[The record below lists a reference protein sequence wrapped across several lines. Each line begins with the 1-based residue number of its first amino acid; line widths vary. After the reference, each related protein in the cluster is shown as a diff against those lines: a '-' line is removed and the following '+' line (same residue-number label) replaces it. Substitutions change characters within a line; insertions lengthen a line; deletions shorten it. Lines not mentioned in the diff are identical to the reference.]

1 MWYVDDE
8 QNKHEY
14 KEEEA
19 ENNENNENVNEADSE
34 DDNEENGNDNEETEQ
49 DNGSSQR
56 NNNGRKKD
64 RDSGKNKEGDENS
77 SQPQNSQ
84 EGQSATKPEGK
95 NGGNSDGSLDPDKV
109 KNDMNELGNKPSEGG
124 TPGSQSPTGATS
136 GANPS
141 AGATGTETAGTSGTA
156 AGTGAASGTGAT
168 TTGAAG
174 ATGTGVAATGT
185 GAAAATGTGAAA
197 AGTGAAAGTA
207 GTAAAAAGTAATPVG
222 WVLLIIAA
230 IIFAIIL
237 IVGIVCFFIYMPGQV
252 TGKLKDF
259 AAKLLDKVQAMVEGE
274 ENVVHGEE
282 VADVANYLE
291 KMGYDLKGEGFV
303 TDDITNYTVET
314 ENGTMQVV
322 PQPKNS
328 KLDHGL
334 YRDNDTD
341 EVLAIYSNPI
351 KTYLVSDKL
360 CYIVKNA
367 NQNLMSA
374 WGNHPVQTIL
384 AGIAVVA
391 AFIVSPVAGLA
402 VLFTF
407 VAVNGGNPSWG
418 SGLISIYHEGGRLGE
433 RGDFYRD
440 IETGYIELLPETKQL
455 KVKRGWT
462 NNAYSFDVDGWSGRY
477 GMPLEFLLSVHIATQ
492 MPDLAMDIATS
503 FDTDV
508 EVLLHKVDNGTVTA
522 GFQMPSGEKISY
534 QDIMDILATDDSWGA
549 DAWNSIVD
557 WFGSHTSFIDSDEWE
572 THSCTDRNYYT
583 LFAKGMPHSTSCS
596 CCSHIPGAA
605 GSEEEDCDGTGT
617 LEASSSFAIGDHT
630 ICKDCKKYI
639 NRIISALREVQDNNW
654 NAYTPYVARVTDHWF
669 RDVYYVIDDINN
681 TGVVV
686 NDEQYFYETGERWS
700 IYETYKSGDKIPDGF
715 SVGDYK
721 LYEYSYDESTKKE
734 TYTLSTKTKAEVE
747 EINKKIA
754 DGDTSVS
761 RLVKKPV
768 TQKLTDIKDAE
779 GNALIQ
785 GIDGNRWVA
794 YTTETNEDSDWIE
807 LSMDVE
813 GDNIPA
819 VLEGFEHQIF
829 YKETRPDDIK
839 QIEDGQ
845 RLATNPKIKKM
856 FVENKYYQYDGTEKK
871 ADAIAEDRRKNNN
884 TSSDVSKNNTSEDKR
899 DEKLLGKVS
908 ISKDSLT
915 AFSMLENTHTLD
927 ADYVYRDFKELVVE
941 LNYFDKE
948 DLSDKIEEVMTW
960 IIPDCGSAGWPIRK
974 YEKGE
979 TFYGTL
985 INSKVDL
992 DFMKGKDIE
1001 RAEQELEN
1009 TEEEVP
1015 TTNKTPA
1022 TAGKA
1027 ASGSMANFI
1036 EKAYEVH
1043 KAMEGN
1049 DWHYCILSNIS
1060 SNGPHMK
1067 KSCGNDNCNLQHCD
1081 TLKAGASHTCG
1092 LNSTIQEAIAG
1103 HHNTCCATYVSWAL
1117 KEAGFDLSGHPN
1129 MHGAKATYDWA
1140 EASGFTPITD
1150 YADMEAG
1157 DLLFNK
1163 YNYDG
1168 NDVNMI
1174 GHVQILGND
1183 GEWLNAGSV
1192 EAINDPPKA
1201 YEAKFIIGMRPPLSG
1216 AAKPFEGYEPDQA
1229 VVAPITGKVIDYGE
1243 VTRKNIETDEDET
1256 VEYIKIEAIDKYVFD
1271 KQGKGYTACKAADE
1285 NNTFEKKASEDA
1297 KKLEGYDYFYDEYSG
1312 VVEGYILYI
1321 EGFDLTLFDSD
1332 GSKALVDSGD
1342 IDSAEVTRYTEN
1354 LVLNMVDDLEEAR
1367 AWWKED
1373 AKAQALPLVEINGE
1387 LYIKEGT
1394 VIGKTY
1400 EDSKLTDEQKEK
1412 QKGNGNYIRLIL
1424 RNLDDTIVEDVET
1437 YFNIDNAVKNKCDF
1451 EQFAYYLGCLLESFK
1466 KDDDLGDSYGFEVL
1480 EDDAGNTTAFGL
1492 TSAVAET
1499 VQSTYPNFA
1508 AHLAAGRVPKDEAQ
1522 DVFILVLEAAKESI
1536 QKQLNTPLDDD
1547 DSSLFALM
1555 DLHHA
1560 SPTECEEVIKIYNS
1574 KNNNLSKEEMIAVF
1588 TEHWGTNMNYE
1599 VQLKSRGVNRGLLA
1613 SEGRFLLYQEGS
1625 QGDEVIFD
1633 SETPWSEFCDAGG
1646 TYEMTLES
1654 SGLYHVEKGVYKNYP
1669 VSY

>member
-8 QNKHEY
+8 EK
-14 KEEEA
+14 KEEDDGLDLDDLYESA
-19 ENNENNENVNEADSE
+19 DEDGEEEPEEEPGDGEQGNSSENNGKKKNDGSR
-34 DDNEENGNDNEETEQ
+34 NGQ
-49 DNGSSQR
+49 
-56 NNNGRKKD
+56 
-64 RDSGKNKEGDENS
+64 EGDGNS

-84 EGQSATKPEGK
+84 EGQSGTKPEGNAGQGGTSSEMDPNKVREGISDASDSLDSKKGENGNSPTSK
-95 NGGNSDGSLDPDKV
+95 NGENTGKTGGKETLGGEGS
-109 KNDMNELGNKPSEGG
+109 GGASPSVGQG
-124 TPGSQSPTGATS
+124 ASTTSNVAGSTGEAISTAGQTGQAAATTTATAETAATTSAATTS
-136 GANPS
+136 GA
-141 AGATGTETAGTSGTA
+141 AVAGT
-156 AGTGAASGTGAT
+156 
-168 TTGAAG
+168 
-174 ATGTGVAATGT
+174 
-185 GAAAATGTGAAA
+185 
-197 AGTGAAAGTA
+197 GTA

-222 WVLLIIAA
+222 WVLLIIAL
-230 IIFAIIL
+230 IILAIIL

-259 AAKLLDKVQAMVEGE
+259 AAKLLDKVQAMVEGA

-341 EVLAIYSNPI
+341 EVVAIYSNPI

-374 WGNHPVQTIL
+374 WGNHPVETIL

-534 QDIMDILATDDSWGA
+534 QDIMDILAEDDSWGA

-572 THSCTDRNYYT
+572 AHSCTDRNYYT
-583 LFAKGMPHSTSCS
+583 LFAKGMPHSDSCS

-654 NAYTPYVARVTDHWF
+654 NSYTPYVARVTDHWF

-871 ADAIAEDRRKNNN
+871 ADAIAEDRRKNNS
-884 TSSDVSKNNTSEDKR
+884 TSSDVSKNNTSKDKR

-908 ISKDSLT
+908 ITKDSLT

-960 IIPDCGSAGWPIRK
+960 IIPDCGSGGWPIRK

-1027 ASGSMANFI
+1027 ASGSMAQFV

-1043 KAMEGN
+1043 KVMEEGGGW
-1049 DWHYCILSNIS
+1049 DYCVYRRDS
-1060 SNGPHMK
+1060 
-1067 KSCGNDNCNLQHCD
+1067 DCNH
-1081 TLKAGASHTCG
+1081 KYNHACG

-1129 MHGAKATYDWA
+1129 IHGAKSSYDWC
-1140 EASGFTPITD
+1140 EANGFTPITD
-1150 YADMEAG
+1150 YSALEPG

-1163 YNYDG
+1163 HDYTG

-1192 EAINDPPKA
+1192 NAINDPPKA

-1216 AAKPFEGYEPDQA
+1216 AAKPFEGYEPEQA

-1400 EDSKLTDEQKEK
+1400 EDSELTDEQKEK

-1451 EQFAYYLGCLLESFK
+1451 EQFAYYLGCLLESFN
-1466 KDDDLGDSYGFEVL
+1466 KDDDLGDSYGIEVL
-1480 EDDAGNTTAFGL
+1480 KDGAGNTTAFGL
-1492 TSAVAET
+1492 TKAVAET

-1560 SPTECEEVIKIYNS
+1560 SPTECQEVIKIYNS
-1574 KNNNLSKEEMIAVF
+1574 KNNSLSKEEMISVF

-1599 VQLKSRGVNRGLLA
+1599 VGLKSRGVNRGLLA

-1654 SGLYHVEKGVYKNYP
+1654 SGLYHVEKGAYKNYP